1 MLHDGKWYYCCC
13 YSGWCCVLARLR
25 VFVVEAMLFLLVCLF
40 FVRFFLYMFV
50 SLFVRWFVS
59 LCFLLLLLLLLVLL
73 FVHCCC
79 CCCCCCRCC
88 RCCCCRCCC
97 CGIVV
102 VVLMVFFIVLIDAGY
117 CSMISPLPHTE
128 YVDTTS
134 EATNAPQPDPSWWKK
149 HLELRQTRA
158 DSSL

>member
-1 MLHDGKWYYCCC
+1 MG
-13 YSGWCCVLARLR
+13 SGI
-25 VFVVEAMLFLLVCLF
+25 FVVAILAGVVCWQGCASLLLRQCCFCWFVCVF
-40 FVRFFLYMFV
+40 FVAV
-50 SLFVRWFVS
+50 VGVVVCS
-59 LCFLLLLLLLLVLL
+59 LLVLL
-73 FVHCCC
+73 FVR
-79 CCCCCCRCC
+79 CCCCCCRRRRCC
-88 RCCCCRCCC
+88 CCCCRCCC

-102 VVLMVFFIVLIDAGY
+102 VVLMVFFIVLIDACY

-149 HLELRQTRA
+149 RLELRLTRA